1 MVSDWEEKAECR
13 GTPVGDLFF
22 DEEKIIRLDMAESF
36 CSRCPVAY
44 ECLSGALERKE
55 RFGTWGGVD
64 QDDLREV
71 QHIDGFGRA
80 SSIKINE
87 VTCVNCKTVIP
98 LSETVSQDV
107 ECPKCKLQWRMEF
120 K

>member
-1 MVSDWEEKAECR
+1 MVNDWEERAVCR
-13 GTPVGDLFF
+13 GSDRGDLFF
-22 DEEKIIRLDMAESF
+22 DEEKIIRLNMAESF
-36 CSRCPVAY
+36 CSKCPVAY
-44 ECLSGALERKE
+44 ECLKGALERKE

-80 SSIKINE
+80 SSTK
-87 VTCVNCKTVIP
+87 VNSVSCTFCDTEIP
-98 LSETVSQDV
+98 ITEKVSQDV
-107 ECPKCKLQWRMEF
+107 ECPKCSMQWRMEF